1 MPINF
6 TIFGWSYCFKMRP
19 SCRNFFF
26 CSSGKVTYNRVLTV
40 ENTNY
45 YVARVLIRHLQQS
58 PYVSLPCMFQLL
70 HLLQFFHGLLNVEM
84 NQGPENFLNLCLLH
98 EDLHDKHPQ
107 NCLCLFYQPKETS
120 ILSEYFL
127 IKSLIIFMI
136 SDTNFQS
143 SYCSYQLNVIVVQFP
158 LFTYNSSFQNRT

>member
-1 MPINF
+1 MPMNF

-26 CSSGKVTYNRVLTV
+26 CSSGKVTYSRVLTV
-40 ENTNY
+40 KNTNY
-45 YVARVLIRHLQQS
+45 YVTHVFNKHYLKIRYLQQS

-84 NQGPENFLNLCLLH
+84 KQGPENFSNFYLLH
-98 EDLHDKHPQ
+98 EDLHDKHHQ
-107 NCLCLFYQPKETS
+107 NCLCLFYQPKANS

-127 IKSLIIFMI
+127 IQILIIFTDMI
-136 SDTNFQS
+136 LG
-143 SYCSYQLNVIVVQFP
+143 Y
-158 LFTYNSSFQNRT
+158 

>member
-40 ENTNY
+40 ENTND
-45 YVARVLIRHLQQS
+45 YVPPVYLKIRNLQQS
-58 PYVSLPCMFQLL
+58 PYISLPCMFQLL

-84 NQGPENFLNLCLLH
+84 NQGPENFLNFYLLH
-98 EDLHDKHPQ
+98 EDLHDKHRR
-107 NCLCLFYQPKETS
+107 NCLCLFYQPKSTS
-120 ILSEYFL
+120 TLSKCFL
-127 IKSLIIFMI
+127 IMILLLI
-136 SDTNFQS
+136 
-143 SYCSYQLNVIVVQFP
+143 
-158 LFTYNSSFQNRT
+158 